1 MRMRVLATLLVAGW
15 GLAGSVFAQ
24 EQAAAN
30 RATEIKERPTAAAP
44 TLAPL
49 AADASVRVL
58 GREGA
63 WTQVEFEGRQGWV
76 RSFHLR
82 FSATVATQSSGNA
95 LGGLAAMVGIGR
107 KGPETAKSA
116 ALGIR
121 GLTPE
126 DFRNASPDPEALAR
140 MQSFRA
146 DKAEAERFAQQ
157 ARLSAVQ
164 IPYPAEGS

>member
-1 MRMRVLATLLVAGW
+1 MRLRLIVAVLVAGW
-15 GLAGSVFAQ
+15 GLAGNAFAQ

-30 RATEIKERPTAAAP
+30 RATELKDRPAADAK

-49 AADASVRVL
+49 AAEAKVRVL

-63 WTQVEFEGRQGWV
+63 WTQVEVEGRQGWV

-116 ALGIR
+116 SLGIR

-126 DFRNASPDPEALAR
+126 DFRNASPDPAALAR

-157 ARLSAVQ
+157 ARLSAVR
-164 IPYPAEGS
+164 IAYPPEGS